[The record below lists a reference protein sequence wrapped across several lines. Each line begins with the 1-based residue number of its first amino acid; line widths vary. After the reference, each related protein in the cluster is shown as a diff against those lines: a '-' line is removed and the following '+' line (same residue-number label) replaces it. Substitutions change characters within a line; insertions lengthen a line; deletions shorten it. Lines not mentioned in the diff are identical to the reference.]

1 MQERVVK
8 GPHGEEFEVIASEDI
23 IRILN
28 EGVPFITA
36 GVEVEKL
43 VLKEDE
49 AFLYTDSEGNIPQG
63 NPFGLGF
70 YHNDTRFL
78 STFEIFLEGKKPLLL
93 SSSAGLD
100 YRSFIEL
107 TNPDIRAEE
116 GIVVPQDTLN
126 IRRLRTI
133 NENLYERVRV
143 KNYNQFPVEVV
154 LQMIIGADFFDI
166 FEVRGLRRNRR
177 GQVLKPKYDGRFLSL
192 AYVGLDDVFRQTKI
206 EFFPKPTLIQTGPAG
221 ATVSY
226 QLSFKPRETKVINL
240 TFKPIVGTERR
251 RSLSFDTVSSMLHRS
266 YQTWETDS
274 TKINTDNELF
284 NSVLERGQRDVRQL
298 LTETPDG
305 TTMAAGVPWFVAP
318 FGRDSL
324 ITCLQMMMLNK
335 QPAYE
340 TLKMFA
346 ALQGTTDDGWR
357 DEEPGKIMHEI
368 RHGELAS
375 LNEIPHTPYYGT
387 VDATPLF
394 LILVYE
400 LFKWT
405 GDAELLNLL
414 KDNIDR
420 ALAWIDEYGD
430 ADGDLFVEYKRRSA
444 RGLIHQGWKDSAGSV
459 AHKDAVPADPPI
471 ALAEVQSYVYMA
483 KTGLAEIY
491 GFLGF
496 TDRAEKLQAEAKAL
510 KERFNDVFWM
520 PEDNCFALA
529 LDKDKELVE
538 VVTSNAGQC
547 LFGEIVEK
555 KLARKL
561 VHRLMQPDMF
571 SGWGIRTLS
580 KSAATYNPMLY
591 HSGTIWPHDNSLIAW
606 GFKKYGYVAEAT
618 KIATCMFD
626 AALTFTD
633 YRLPELFCGFTRRMP
648 HPPVG
653 YPVSCA
659 PQAWAAGSMFLL
671 LQSLLG
677 VMPDAPNGRLKI
689 VEPRLPRWL
698 NVVRIENMKAGQG
711 ALSLIFT
718 RRGDRTDYEIVS
730 NTTGL
735 EVIEERG

>member
-1 MQERVVK
+1 MQERRVK

-43 VLKEDE
+43 VLKEGE
-49 AFLYTDSEGNIPQG
+49 AFLYTNAEGNIPQG

-70 YHNDTRFL
+70 YHRDTRFL
-78 STFEIFLEGKKPLLL
+78 STFEIYLEGKKPLLL

-107 TNPDIRAEE
+107 TNPDIR
-116 GIVVPQDTLN
+116 ISNSVKVPQDSLN
-126 IRRLRTI
+126 IRRMRTV
-133 NENLYERVRV
+133 EDNLYERTRI

-154 LQMIIGADFFDI
+154 MQFIVGADFFDI
-166 FEVRGLRRNRR
+166 FEVRGLRRSRR

-206 EFFPKPTLIQTGPAG
+206 EFFPKPTMIQTGPAG
-221 ATVSY
+221 ATISY
-226 QLSFKPRETKVINL
+226 NLSLKARETKVINM
-240 TFKPIVGTERR
+240 TFKPVVGTERR
-251 RSLSFDTVSSMLHRS
+251 RSLAFDTVTSVLHRS
-266 YQTWETDS
+266 YQGWETES

-284 NSVLERGQRDVRQL
+284 NSILERGHRDIRQL

-305 TTMAAGVPWFVAP
+305 TTMSAGVPWFVAP

-335 QPAYE
+335 DPAYE

-346 ALQGTTDDGWR
+346 ATQGAAVDGWR

-368 RHGELAS
+368 RRGELAS
-375 LNEIPHTPYYGT
+375 LHEIPHTPYYGT

-394 LILVYE
+394 LILIGE
-400 LFKWT
+400 LFRWT
-405 GDAELLNLL
+405 GDAEMLNEL
-414 KDNIDR
+414 KENMDR
-420 ALAWIDEYGD
+420 ALNWLDEYGD

-459 AHKDAVPADPPI
+459 CHKDAAPADPPI
-471 ALAEVQSYVYMA
+471 ALAEVQSYVYLA
-483 KTGLAEIY
+483 KTELADIYEYMGFKGEAEEIRRQ
-491 GFLGF
+491 
-496 TDRAEKLQAEAKAL
+496 TKAL
-510 KERFNDVFWM
+510 KERFNEVFWM
-520 PEDNCFALA
+520 PEENCFALA
-529 LDKDKELVE
+529 LDKNKDLVE

-547 LFGEIVEK
+547 LFGGIVK
-555 KLARKL
+555 KSNARKL
-561 VHRLMQPDMF
+561 AHRLMQPDMY

-580 KSAATYNPMLY
+580 KTASTYNPMQY

-606 GFKKYGYVAEAT
+606 GLKKYGFVTEANRL
-618 KIATCMFD
+618 ATGLFD

-653 YPVSCA
+653 YPVSCS
-659 PQAWAAGSMFLL
+659 PQAWAAGSMFLFL
-671 LQSLLG
+671 RCMLG
-677 VMPDAPNGRLKI
+677 LMPDAPRGEFRI
-689 VEPRLPRWL
+689 VDPHLPRWL
-698 NVVRIENMKAGQG
+698 NLVKVEDMKAGKG
-711 ALSLIFT
+711 AISLIFS
-718 RRGDRTDYEIVS
+718 RDGDVTKYEVTA

-735 EVIEERG
+735 KVV